1 MKRTIILVT
10 GIILFSLSGL
20 IGQSSAHEKFSFNQ
34 LVIIQESDPGLE
46 IEDWMVEGKIWNE
59 SKAISVVEEEDRELE
74 LENWM
79 VQGSMWN

>member
-1 MKRTIILVT
+1 
-10 GIILFSLSGL
+10 
-20 IGQSSAHEKFSFNQ
+20 